1 MLAPSQSP
9 APFWGCSP
17 AAVPPGPA
25 AEALPPRR
33 SLSVSCAH
41 DPFPGRPP
49 ETPLPPQSAGMGTLI
64 GVYLPCLQN
73 ILGVILFLR
82 LTWIVGAAG
91 VLESLLIVS
100 MCCTCVSGLG
110 RSPGFTPLLSGG
122 GWTSGPPRGQL
133 WLSGVPGHPCVLPWA
148 AGGCSWPG
156 CHLSFGPGRLGC
168 LCRRAGRPGGRVL
181 ACGPAPAHA
190 ALHSDPCPS
199 SGTVWA
205 FQGPRLQEGHVPDT
219 QPAAPSVG
227 DTASLLATFGCVWFR
242 PSVPSWPRLFLLS
255 LLSLGRGRLNSPVT
269 VCHLEVSV

>member
-1 MLAPSQSP
+1 MLATFRSPVPS
-9 APFWGCSP
+9 WGCSP

-25 AEALPPRR
+25 AEALPPRW

-49 ETPLPPQSAGMGTLI
+49 ETLLPPQSAGMGTLI

-122 GWTSGPPRGQL
+122 GWTSGPPCGQL

-148 AGGCSWPG
+148 AGGCGWPG
-156 CHLSFGPGRLGC
+156 CHLALD
-168 LCRRAGRPGGRVL
+168 VL
-181 ACGPAPAHA
+181 AACAGEQGARGAGFWRA
-190 ALHSDPCPS
+190 ALPPLTRPCTRTRALPAEPSGRFRDPGYRRDMYQTRS
-199 SGTVWA
+199 LR
-205 FQGPRLQEGHVPDT
+205 PRP
-219 QPAAPSVG
+219 
-227 DTASLLATFGCVWFR
+227 LATQR
-242 PSVPSWPRLFLLS
+242 PFLPPLAAS
-255 LLSLGRGRLNSPVT
+255 GLGPVSPPGHA
-269 VCHLEVSV
+269 CSYCPYSPWEEGG

>member
-1 MLAPSQSP
+1 MLTPSRSP
-9 APFWGCSP
+9 APSWGCSP

-49 ETPLPPQSAGMGTLI
+49 ETLLPPQSAGMGTLI

-148 AGGCSWPG
+148 AGGCGWPG

-168 LCRRAGRPGGRVL
+168 LCRAPGGPSSGVRPCPRSRGPALGPVPFQRNRL
-181 ACGPAPAHA
+181 GVSGTPVTGGTCTRHAACGPVRRRH
-190 ALHSDPCPS
+190 
-199 SGTVWA
+199 
-205 FQGPRLQEGHVPDT
+205 
-219 QPAAPSVG
+219 
-227 DTASLLATFGCVWFR
+227 
-242 PSVPSWPRLFLLS
+242 SVPS
-255 LLSLGRGRLNSPVT
+255 
-269 VCHLEVSV
+269 CHLWLRLV